1 MTTEDVDY
9 GSGPAGNYHD
19 YAHYLSPEMT
29 WVAADAWMFG
39 DSITYG
45 GRPQLT
51 TRMSAAGKTIAFDAW
66 SSRPATPAVDALEV
80 RLNNLSYAK
89 PSVVIM
95 AVGTNDFIDPT
106 LVAAQ
111 VLRAKYLCA
120 AAGVELVWVDTFLR
134 REGYRENDLINC
146 AWINAQI
153 HENIPVNRIVP
164 WFRWFASAKS
174 RIDARLRD
182 GVHPIDGQGDDFW
195 AAAIM
200 AVVGPLL

>member
-1 MTTEDVDY
+1 MTTADIDY
-9 GSGPAGNYHD
+9 GSGPAADYHT
-19 YAHYLSPEMT
+19 YSHYLSPEADWT
-29 WVAADAWMFG
+29 NADAWMFG

-51 TRMSAAGKTIAFDAW
+51 TRVIAAGGTIAYDAW
-66 SSRPATPAVDALEV
+66 SARPATPAVDALED
-80 RLNNLSYAK
+80 RMNYPGYNK
-89 PSVVIM
+89 PKVVIM

-106 LVAAQ
+106 LVTAQ
-111 VLRAKYLCA
+111 VQRAKAICA
-120 AAGVELVWVDTFLR
+120 AAGVELVWVDTFFR

-146 AWINAQI
+146 GWINAQI
-153 HENIPVNRIVP
+153 HENIPANRIVP

-174 RIDARLRD
+174 RIAARLRD

-200 AVVGPLL
+200 AIVGPLL